1 MREIKKMEPE
11 ALDYQGKGYLRVSR
25 KLLNA
30 LFSKDE
36 NEQLFGQVYLALVL
50 NAYHT
55 DGQVMLRNKMYVC
68 HRGEFVGKRDVLM
81 HQVGLKRTT
90 LNGYLEKMKTK
101 NLITIEPLDGGSRIT
116 VLNYE
121 YFSFSGKKE
130 AAAQPI
136 AGTSDASA
144 FAAMMAAER
153 SMGGRSMQADMEN
166 GRAWEGGQLV

>member
-1 MREIKKMEPE
+1 MEPE

-30 LFSKDE
+30 LFSEDE
-36 NEQLFGQVYLALVL
+36 NEQRFGQIYLALVL

-81 HQVGLKRTT
+81 QQLGLKRTT
-90 LNGYLEKMKTK
+90 LNGYLKRLEKKK
-101 NLITIEPLDGGSRIT
+101 LITIEPLEGGSRIA

-121 YFSFSGKKE
+121 YFCFSGKKE
-130 AAAQPI
+130 AVGQPI
-136 AGTSDASA
+136 AGTSDAST

-166 GRAWEGGQLV
+166 GRAWEGGQLI